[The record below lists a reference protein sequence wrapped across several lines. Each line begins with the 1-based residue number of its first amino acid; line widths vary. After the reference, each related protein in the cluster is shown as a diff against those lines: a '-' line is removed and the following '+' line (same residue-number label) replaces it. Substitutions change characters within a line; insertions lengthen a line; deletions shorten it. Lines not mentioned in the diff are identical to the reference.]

1 MDILEEIVMS
11 LVFKLERWL
20 MHRVAHFIQGKW
32 HGRDPMTHANYLD
45 KLRVIHKS
53 EHFLAVN
60 KHPDLVINTNPPDN
74 RLSLYDQIHHSYP
87 ELAQPNLAHGF
98 YVAHRLD
105 YSTSGVMLI
114 PLTKTAASQA
124 AKQFEKR
131 KTRKFYIALVRGHVV
146 DDKIDISAAIGD
158 DSTPEWSKIR
168 MCTPAQ
174 STCLHPRA
182 ARTKLL
188 VIERGTFNGKPATK
202 VLLAPITGRRHQL
215 RVHCHVLGHTIVGDW
230 TYSSR
235 RDFLP
240 PRMFLHAHRLLI
252 NTSMENMDLNAGDPF
267 TESDDSFKWRPDVEI
282 CDIDMAY
289 QIIHSEIDSDW
300 KMFEIPSEPS

>member
-1 MDILEEIVMS
+1 MC
-11 LVFKLERWL
+11 KL
-20 MHRVAHFIQGKW
+20 
-32 HGRDPMTHANYLD
+32 
-45 KLRVIHKS
+45 
-53 EHFLAVN
+53 
-60 KHPDLVINTNPPDN
+60 
-74 RLSLYDQIHHSYP
+74 
-87 ELAQPNLAHGF
+87 
-98 YVAHRLD
+98 
-105 YSTSGVMLI
+105 
-114 PLTKTAASQA
+114 
-124 AKQFEKR
+124 
-131 KTRKFYIALVRGHVV
+131 
-146 DDKIDISAAIGD
+146 
-158 DSTPEWSKIR
+158 WS
-168 MCTPAQ
+168 
-174 STCLHPRA
+174 SFTC
-182 ARTKLL
+182 
-188 VIERGTFNGKPATK
+188 F
-202 VLLAPITGRRHQL
+202 QL